1 MSNYPPGV
9 TGNEFAIAGPDREWE
24 EEFKCTN
31 DEFEYVMIS
40 PYAFEYISKL
50 AKKYSNIDSLAE
62 VKDNLYIYL
71 GHLNACINLSSI
83 TTEVQYGK
91 CGFSDVVL
99 KQSYRDEVWWDCPQC
114 GKTYEETISEYYGDE
129 D

>member
-9 TGNEFAIAGPDREWE
+9 TGNEFAIAGPDKEWE
-24 EEFKCTN
+24 EEFQCTN

-40 PYAFEYISKL
+40 PEAYEYASEFARKMYRTNEIEFVKENIYKFL
-50 AKKYSNIDSLAE
+50 ASL
-62 VKDNLYIYL
+62 NN
-71 GHLNACINLSSI
+71 HFNFSSI
-83 TTEVQYGK
+83 TTQIQYGK
-91 CGFSDVVL
+91 CGFADVVL

-114 GKTYEETISEYYGDE
+114 GKTYEERISEYYGDE